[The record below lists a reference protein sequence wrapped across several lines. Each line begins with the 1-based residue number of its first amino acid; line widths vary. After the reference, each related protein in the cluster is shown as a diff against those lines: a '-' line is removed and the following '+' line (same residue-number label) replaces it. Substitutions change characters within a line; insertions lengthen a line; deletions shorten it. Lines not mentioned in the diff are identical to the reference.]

1 VSEPLFL
8 YGPLCHAG
16 LRLEVLGEE
25 YSVAAATLDGHR
37 LGRVQGGQLPAV
49 VPAGAA
55 EAGDV
60 PGLLVEGLDDAGR
73 ARADFFAA
81 VLGYTAAPVTLRARG
96 DSVPATAYVPAGG
109 AVAFDGAWDGAA
121 WNDQLGA
128 IWATAASEVMAGAGG
143 GETPA
148 AMARRWPTMC
158 MRAATRLRAARD
170 TGAEIRADLTA
181 AHDVE
186 ILRHRRPYTEYF
198 SLEDPDLKFRRF
210 DGSWSNRVRRA
221 AFVGGDAVTVLPY
234 DPVLDAVLMVEQF
247 RTGPLVRGDP
257 RPWSLEPIAGRI
269 DPGETPEE
277 TAYREAREE
286 TGLTLGPLFK
296 VADYYPTPG
305 AVTEYLFSFVAHAD
319 LAGFGGTIGGE
330 AGEDEDIR
338 AHVVPFD
345 KLMQLIDS
353 GEAGTGP
360 LVLSIYWL
368 ALNRDRL
375 RA

>member
-1 VSEPLFL
+1 MSRTVYLNGEYLPEDEAKVSVF
-8 YGPLCHAG
+8 
-16 LRLEVLGEE
+16 
-25 YSVAAATLDGHR
+25 D
-37 LGRVQGGQLPAV
+37 
-49 VPAGAA
+49 
-55 EAGDV
+55 
-60 PGLLVEGLDDAGR
+60 
-73 ARADFFAA
+73 
-81 VLGYTAAPVTLRARG
+81 RG
-96 DSVPATAYVPAGG
+96 
-109 AVAFDGAWDGAA
+109 F
-121 WNDQLGA
+121 
-128 IWATAASEVMAGAGG
+128 VMA
-143 GETPA
+143 
-148 AMARRWPTMC
+148 
-158 MRAATRLRAARD
+158 
-170 TGAEIRADLTA
+170 
-181 AHDVE
+181 
-186 ILRHRRPYTEYF
+186 
-198 SLEDPDLKFRRF
+198 
-210 DGSWSNRVRRA
+210 
-221 AFVGGDAVTVLPY
+221 DAVTVLPY
-234 DPVLDAVLMVEQF
+234 DPVRDVVMLVEQF
-247 RTGPLVRGDP
+247 RFGPWIRGDVN
-257 RPWSLEPIAGRI
+257 PWSLEPIAGRI